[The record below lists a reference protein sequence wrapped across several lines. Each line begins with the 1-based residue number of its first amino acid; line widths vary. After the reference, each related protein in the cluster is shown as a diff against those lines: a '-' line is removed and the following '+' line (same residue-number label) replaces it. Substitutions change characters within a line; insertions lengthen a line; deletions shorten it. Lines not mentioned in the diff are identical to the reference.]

1 MKNTRKIIFRILAL
15 AIVIAVAAC
24 MFVIGRGHTIYFDN
38 KELTGP
44 DGTVY
49 EPWYNIEVLVG
60 GKRVAN
66 LSAGDRGMVETMGQ
80 NFSMEVKLTRQKDG
94 KRQGGTIGL
103 KLPYNIDGIIY
114 NLPAMLAG
122 AEEDVYM
129 DEFIPAVVEEETED
143 VVVTD
148 EFVLPSD
155 E

>member
-15 AIVIAVAAC
+15 AIVIAIAAC

-49 EPWYNIEVLVG
+49 EPWYNIEVLVD

-80 NFSMEVKLTRQKDG
+80 DFSMEVKLTRQKDG